1 VDQQQIDDGKGAMSP
16 VTHQTIKLSKGKHA
30 SPDDGACVMELASM
44 LAGEPFSDHPAAVC
58 PVIGSFLRAY
68 NDSIDDDRRQDL
80 YSYASR
86 VVGSRAAI
94 SVQRDRAERLAEWA
108 FDMQRRQW
116 TSRYLPLAR
125 LRMASLRRQPSAH
138 AVGTY
143 AVRAIPKHTNETHVE
158 ALGLLDELLTIGT
171 PPRPVVAPKMAE
183 EFPATLYPVG

>member
-1 VDQQQIDDGKGAMSP
+1 
-16 VTHQTIKLSKGKHA
+16 
-30 SPDDGACVMELASM
+30 MELASM

-80 YSYASR
+80 YGYASR

-94 SVQRDRAERLAEWA
+94 SVQRDRAERLADWA
-108 FDMQRRQW
+108 FEMQRRQW

-143 AVRAIPKHTNETHVE
+143 AVRAIPKHTEQTHAE
-158 ALGLLDELLTIGT
+158 ALALLDELMAIGPSPRLIPAPET
-171 PPRPVVAPKMAE
+171 PAE
-183 EFPATLYPVG
+183 VPPPLYPVG